1 MIRRFNRY
9 KQNCGVVTTHSGD
22 FVLSYS
28 TNVAKIDYAQKTVKP
43 LDYWSRTTS
52 KHINYV
58 AKQLNL
64 KVLPLVEVRS

>member
-1 MIRRFNRY
+1 MIRRFSRY
-9 KQNCGVVTTHSGD
+9 KKNCGVITTHSGD

-28 TNVAKIDYAQKTVKP
+28 TNVAKIDYEKKTVKP

-58 AKQLNL
+58 AAQLGL
-64 KVLPLVEVRS
+64 EVLPLVEMRS